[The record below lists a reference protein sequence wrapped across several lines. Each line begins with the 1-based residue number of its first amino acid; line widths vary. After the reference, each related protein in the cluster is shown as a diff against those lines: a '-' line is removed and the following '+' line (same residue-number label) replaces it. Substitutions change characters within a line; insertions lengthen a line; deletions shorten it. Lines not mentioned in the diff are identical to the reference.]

1 MATKICE
8 FICNAE
14 LVGKQPK
21 DLKDLP
27 IGDIFKDFS
36 LTKETYQFMQ
46 VDNNFYSSEYLS
58 RVSKYLKQS
67 LSKL

>member
-8 FICNAE
+8 YIYNAE